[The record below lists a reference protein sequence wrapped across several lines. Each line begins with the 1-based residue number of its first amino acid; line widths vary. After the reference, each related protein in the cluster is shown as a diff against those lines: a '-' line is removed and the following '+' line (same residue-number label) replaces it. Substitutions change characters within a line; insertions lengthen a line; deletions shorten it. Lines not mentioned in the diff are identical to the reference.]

1 MGSNGMNSS
10 GGNIKA
16 IGAAALGNTFFGL
29 SFLFS
34 KVALGQVEPF
44 VLLAVRFIVAF
55 IFLNLILLSGKA
67 KIELRGKPLGKIL
80 ALGLI
85 QPVLYFTFENYG
97 IRGTSSALAG
107 TMLATVPAVT
117 LLAGVLFMRERTSWI
132 QVLGSI
138 LSMAGVAVI
147 SVTQSGGSTSAV
159 GMMFLFGAV
168 FASVGYNMMTKDTA
182 ESFTAFERTYVMIAL
197 GGLFFTAA
205 ALFQVGGD
213 WKNQVI
219 QPLSSL
225 SVWGSILYLAGFS
238 SVGAFF
244 LLNYAF
250 SYLSLAQASVF
261 TNLVPVISII
271 AGVAVLKESFT
282 VMQCIGSL
290 AILTGVYVS
299 NQKCPLKKRPGESPR
314 RLS

>member
-1 MGSNGMNSS
+1 MQS
-10 GGNIKA
+10 GEGNVKA
-16 IGAAALGNTFFGL
+16 IGAAILGNTFFGL

-44 VLLAVRFIVAF
+44 VLLAVRFVVAF
-55 IFLNLILLSGKA
+55 ILLNLILLSGKA
-67 KIELRGKPLGKIL
+67 RIRLRGKPIGKIL

-107 TMLATVPAVT
+107 TLLATVPAAT

-132 QVLGSI
+132 QVLGAI

-147 SVTQSGGSTSAV
+147 SVTQDGGSTSVV
-159 GMMFLFGAV
+159 GMIFLFCAV
-168 FASVGYNMMTKDTA
+168 LASVGYNMMTKDTA

-205 ALFQVGGD
+205 ALFQVGAD
-213 WKNQVI
+213 WQRQVME
-219 QPLSSL
+219 PLSSL
-225 SVWGSILYLAGFS
+225 PVWGSILYLAGFS

-250 SYLSLAQASVF
+250 SYLSLARASVF

-282 VMQCIGSL
+282 AIQCVGSL
-290 AILTGVYVS
+290 AILIGVYVS
-299 NQKCPLKKRPGESPR
+299 NQKSPSNKRTSESLKE
-314 RLS
+314 LS